1 MKSYD
6 ATFANPANKGGSTIL
21 LSPDN
26 DYLRQF
32 KGD

>member
-1 MKSYD
+1 MESYT
-6 ATFANPANKGGSTIL
+6 ATFANANTKGGSSII

-32 KGD
+32 KGK

>member
-1 MKSYD
+1 MQSYD
-6 ATFANPANKGGSTIL
+6 CDFCRPENKTGSTLI

-32 KGD
+32 KGR